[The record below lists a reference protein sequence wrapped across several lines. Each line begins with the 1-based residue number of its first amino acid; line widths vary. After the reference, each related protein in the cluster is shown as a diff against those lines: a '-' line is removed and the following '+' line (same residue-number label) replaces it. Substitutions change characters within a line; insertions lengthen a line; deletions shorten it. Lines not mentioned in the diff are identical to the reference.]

1 MAVLIKQYKD
11 INDTLKHI
19 KIQIID
25 GIDYAINDCPEFKN
39 PEQLFNWLMDRVKYK
54 NDPSQKELLQ
64 TLPTLLENNFHGI
77 SGNGDCDCFT
87 IATITL
93 MIAQGWDNIHI
104 ILAGRSKKCPV
115 HIYTMIEWNG
125 KPIILDLTNKRYNVG
140 RYYPL
145 TQKISVRWKNWDA

>member
-1 MAVLIKQYKD
+1 MAVLLKQYKD

-64 TLPTLLENNFHGI
+64 TLPTLLENNFHGN
-77 SGNGDCDCFT
+77 SGKGDCDCFT

-93 MIAQGWDNIHI
+93 MIAQGWDNINI

-125 KPIILDLTNKRYNVG
+125 KRIVLDLTNKRYNVE

-145 TQKISVRWKNWDA
+145 TQKIPVRWKNWDA